1 MPKLLKTI
9 LLIVAALALF
19 FVGLLFFIKAPE
31 REDIVWGVNFSQ
43 MQAENL
49 ELDWKETYLAILD
62 DLKVENIKLLANWDK
77 IETEKGRYYFDDIDW
92 QVKEAEKRGVK
103 MIYVTGMKS
112 GRWPECHIP
121 EWAKNLSKKEQQE
134 AILDYVEKSVLRYK
148 NNNAIIAWQ
157 AENEPLFPFGE
168 CPWRDKNFLK
178 KEAALIKSLDPG
190 KPVIISDTGEFSLW
204 INAAEI
210 GDIVGTTM
218 YRRVWFHISD
228 MYGFYFVSPF
238 PPAIY
243 WQKALLIKKLFNKD
257 VINVE
262 LQAEP
267 WVRDTFLITPLKDQ
281 EKIMNLEKLK
291 ENIAFAK
298 ESGLDTFYFWG
309 VEWWYWLKN
318 DKNKP
323 EIWNYAK
330 RLFN

>member
-9 LLIVAALALF
+9 LSVVAVLTLF

-31 REDIVWGVNFSQ
+31 GEDIVWGVNFSQ

-49 ELDWKETYLAILD
+49 KLDWKETYLAILD
-62 DLKVENIKLLANWDK
+62 DLKVEHIKLLANWDK
-77 IETEKGRYYFDDIDW
+77 IETEKGKYYFDDIDW
-92 QVKEAEKRGVK
+92 QIKEAEKRGIK
-103 MIYVTGMKS
+103 TIYVTGMKT

-134 AILDYVEKSVLRYK
+134 AVLDYVEMSVLRYK

-168 CPWRDKNFLK
+168 CPWRDKDFLK
-178 KEAALIKSLDPG
+178 KEVALIKSLDPG

-218 YRRVWFHISD
+218 YRRVWVPVVGKI
-228 MYGFYFVSPF
+228 GFYMRFFSLPQVYWIKSKFVDKF
-238 PPAIY
+238 FG
-243 WQKALLIKKLFNKD
+243 KE

-267 WVRDTFLITPLKDQ
+267 WLPVSIYESSVEQQ
-281 EKIMNLEKLK
+281 ETSMNLWQFQK
-291 ENIAFAK
+291 NVDFAK
-298 ESGLDTFYFWG
+298 KTGLGTFYFWG
-309 VEWWYWLKN
+309 AEWWYWLKE
-318 DKNKP
+318 KHQKP
-323 EIWNYAK
+323 EIWEEARK
-330 RLFN
+330 LF